1 MAQAL
6 LFNKSDKHNHDAP
19 TARPTDKTGGGH
31 MSLIQDFR
39 NKVVSA
45 DKAVSVVKSG
55 DWVDYG
61 AFCCAPEFLDA
72 ALARQAGRL
81 RDVKIRA
88 LAFPGTAAVADGGFI
103 YNSWHFS
110 GAERKNHDRGG
121 CHFIP
126 FVYHE
131 GPSHYR
137 QNIRTDVCMV
147 RTAPM
152 DDNGCF
158 NFGIANSFQRAIIEN
173 AKTVIVEINENIPQC
188 HGGYDH
194 SLHLSEVDYVVLSDN
209 KPLLTLP
216 EPEVSQ
222 VDQTIAS
229 LIMDQIENGSCIQL
243 GIGGLPNAIGKMIA
257 RSDLKNLGVHTE
269 MLADAYLDMFEM
281 GKITNSE
288 KFLDKGKMVYT
299 FALGSQRLYDF
310 LNENPHCASYPVD
323 YTNSLGHISVNPK
336 EVSINNALEV
346 DLYGQVSSESSG
358 FRHIT
363 GTGGQFDFAYGAY
376 HSKGGKSFIC
386 LSSTVTDRNGNISSR
401 IRPVFDPGTIVTLPR
416 TITQYVVTEFG
427 MVSLKGKSTWE
438 RAEALISIAHPAF
451 RGELVEAAEKM
462 RIWSQSSSRDVAFG
476 SVRACA

>member
-1 MAQAL
+1 
-6 LFNKSDKHNHDAP
+6 
-19 TARPTDKTGGGH
+19 
-31 MSLIQDFR
+31 MSIMEDYR
-39 NKVVSA
+39 NKIVA
-45 DKAVSVVKSG
+45 AEKAVSVVKSG

-72 ALARQAGRL
+72 ALAKRRPEL
-81 RDVKIRA
+81 TDVKIRA
-88 LAFPGTAAVADGGFI
+88 LAFPGTAAVAAEGMNGGGFV

-152 DDNGCF
+152 DTDGYF
-158 NFGIANSFQRAIIEN
+158 NFGIANSFQKAVIDN
-173 AKTVIVEINENIPQC
+173 ARIVVVEVNENMPRC
-188 HGGYDH
+188 LGGYDH
-194 SLHLSEVDYVVLSDN
+194 AVHVSQVDFIVESDN

-216 EPEVSQ
+216 EPEISQ
-222 VDQTIAS
+222 VDQSIAA
-229 LIMDQIENGSCIQL
+229 LIMDQIEDGSCIQL

-257 RSDLKNLGVHTE
+257 KSNLKDLGVHTE
-269 MLADAYLDMFEM
+269 MLADAYLDMFEN
-281 GKITNSE
+281 GKITNSR
-288 KFLDKGKMVYT
+288 KALDRNRMTYT
-299 FALGSQRLYDF
+299 FALGSRRLYDF
-310 LNENPHCASYPVD
+310 LNENPVCASYPVD
-323 YTNSLGHISVNPK
+323 YTNTLTHISANPK
-336 EVSINNALEV
+336 VVSINNALEV
-346 DLYGQVSSESSG
+346 DLYGQVSSESAG

-376 HSKGGKSFIC
+376 HSQNGKSFIC
-386 LSSTVTDRNGNISSR
+386 LSSTVKDRNGNITSR
-401 IRPVFDPGTIVTLPR
+401 IKPMFEPGTVVTLPR
-416 TITQYVVTEFG
+416 TITHYVVTEFG

-451 RGELVEAAEKM
+451 RSELLAAAERM
-462 RIWSQSSSRDVAFG
+462 HIWSPGSRRDVAFG
-476 SVRACA
+476 TVRACA

>member
-1 MAQAL
+1 MDAIRAWPE
-6 LFNKSDKHNHDAP
+6 NRGDKGEENMGFIEDY
-19 TARPTDKTGGGH
+19 
-31 MSLIQDFR
+31 R
-39 NKVVSA
+39 NKIISA
-45 DKAVSVVKSG
+45 EKAVSLVKSG

-72 ALARQAGRL
+72 ALARRRAEL
-81 RDVKIRA
+81 KDVKIRA
-88 LAFPGTAAVADGGFI
+88 LAFPGTAAVAADSMNNGGFV

-110 GAERKNHDRGG
+110 GAERKNHDQGR

-137 QNIRTDVCMV
+137 QNVRTDVCMV

-152 DDNGCF
+152 DNDGYF
-158 NFGIANSFQRAIIEN
+158 NFGIANSFQKAIIEN
-173 AKTVIVEINENIPQC
+173 AKTVIVEVNENIPRC
-188 HGGYDH
+188 LGGYDH
-194 SLHLSEVDYVVLSDN
+194 SVHVSKVDFVVISDN
-209 KPLLTLP
+209 KALLTLP

-229 LIMDQIENGSCIQL
+229 LIMDQIEDGACIQL

-288 KFLDKGKMVYT
+288 KFLDKGRMVYT
-299 FALGSQRLYDF
+299 FALGSRRLYDF
-310 LNENPHCASYPVD
+310 LNENPRCASYPVD

-336 EVSINNALEV
+336 VVSINNALEV

-401 IRPVFDPGTIVTLPR
+401 IKPVFDQGTIVTLPR

-451 RGELVEAAEKM
+451 RNELVEAAERM
-462 RIWSQSSSRDVAFG
+462 NIWSPASRKDVAFG
-476 SVRACA
+476 TVRACA

>member
-1 MAQAL
+1 MG
-6 LFNKSDKHNHDAP
+6 N
-19 TARPTDKTGGGH
+19 
-31 MSLIQDFR
+31 IQEYR
-39 NKVVSA
+39 NKLVSA
-45 DKAVSVVKSG
+45 EKAVSIVKSG

-72 ALARQAGRL
+72 ALARRRSEL
-81 RDVKIRA
+81 HDVKIRA
-88 LAFPGTAAVADGGFI
+88 LAFPGTAAVAADCGFGGEFV

-137 QNIRTDVCMV
+137 QNVRTDVCMV

-152 DDNGCF
+152 DNAGNF
-158 NFGIANSFQRAIIEN
+158 SFGIANSFQKAIIEN
-173 AKTVIVEINENIPQC
+173 AKTVIVEVNDNIPRC
-188 HGGYDH
+188 LGGYDDSVH
-194 SLHLSEVDYVVLSDN
+194 VSKVDYIVVSDN
-209 KPLLTLP
+209 KALLTLP
-216 EPEVSQ
+216 EAEISQ
-222 VDQTIAS
+222 VDQSITA
-229 LIMDQIENGSCIQL
+229 LIMDQIEDGSCIQL

-257 RSDLKNLGVHTE
+257 RSNLKNLGVHTE

-288 KFLDKGKMVYT
+288 KYLDRGKMTYT
-299 FALGSQRLYDF
+299 FALGSKRLYEF
-310 LNENPHCASYPVD
+310 LDNNPSCASYPVD
-323 YTNSLGHISVNPK
+323 YTNALHHISANPK
-336 EVSINNALEV
+336 VMSINNALEV

-386 LSSTVTDRNGNISSR
+386 LSSTVKDRNGNISSR
-401 IRPVFDPGTIVTLPR
+401 IKPVFDAGTIVTLPR
-416 TITQYVVTEFG
+416 TITHYVVTEFG
-427 MVSLKGKSTWE
+427 MVNLKGKSTWE

-451 RGELVEAAEKM
+451 RSELMDAAEKM
-462 RIWSQSSSRDVAFG
+462 HIWSPAGRRDVAFG
-476 SVRACA
+476 TLRACA